1 MPVRLWR
8 IAVTVS
14 WPGVGG
20 NDRSVALA
28 TVRLAAKEVTP

>member
-20 NDRSVALA
+20 NDRSITLA
-28 TVRLAAKEVTP
+28 SVRLAPKELTP